1 MSSGI
6 PTSMPQVIQPPG
18 GLSAKPGNTT
28 MVQIGFGYG
37 LNYGFVANSADASEQ
52 IFKYLPLGL
61 SYGLGIDVSN
71 VTMHSLQP
79 VDTSSTLGYIT
90 TLAMAFIPS
99 EQVANLANEIT
110 IATSPLYTNPDDSTR
125 TLMALINPM
134 IPITPGSGF
143 GSSGA
148 ADASATASGV
158 GPGATANAAPISDSV
173 VLQSSV
179 KSTSAAIGVGVVA
192 GAAAY
197 GAAMFYVAHRYRR
210 NKRSHRRSSSLQ
222 EGASVAGAAQW
233 YGSAAGSSQPQMSQ
247 IDRHETWFS
256 RGSGHSSN
264 VRSVREAGISAP
276 IAADNSLGWS

>member
-1 MSSGI
+1 
-6 PTSMPQVIQPPG
+6 MPQVIQPPG
-18 GLSAKPGNTT
+18 GLAPKPGNTT
-28 MVQIGFGYG
+28 MIQVAFGYG

-52 IFKYLPLGL
+52 IFKYLPLGVA
-61 SYGLGIDVSN
+61 YGLGIDVSN

-99 EQVANLANEIT
+99 EQVDTLANEIST
-110 IATSPLYTNPDDSTR
+110 ATSALYTNPDDSTR

-134 IPITPGSGF
+134 IPIIPGTGFASG
-143 GSSGA
+143 GA

-197 GAAMFYVAHRYRR
+197 GAAMFYIAHRYRR

-222 EGASVAGAAQW
+222 DGASVVGAAQW
-233 YGSAAGSSQPQMSQ
+233 YGSTAGSPQPQMSE